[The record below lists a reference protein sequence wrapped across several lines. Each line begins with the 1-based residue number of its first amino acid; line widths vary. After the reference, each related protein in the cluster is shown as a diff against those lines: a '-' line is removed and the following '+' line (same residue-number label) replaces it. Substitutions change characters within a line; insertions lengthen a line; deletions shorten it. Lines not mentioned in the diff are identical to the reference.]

1 MGRRIL
7 AQHPGTGGSLGC
19 AISEAVETASRDPGY
34 RYVLGSV
41 LNQVLLH
48 QSIIGLEAKAAF
60 EKLGEKPDLIILDN
74 QLPDGCGLDFCKE
87 LRRASDIPVIMI
99 SAEGGIT
106 GETDALKQGVN
117 VYLRKPYAMEELLY
131 HVERLTST
139 CPAMTL

>member
-1 MGRRIL
+1 MTSIMIIEDNKHIL
-7 AQHPGTGGSLGC
+7 AANADYFRLC
-19 AISEAVETASRDPGY
+19 DYEVIEASTLEKARAGLSQ
-34 RYVLGSV
+34 
-41 LNQVLLH
+41 QVPNLV
-48 QSIIGLEAKAAF
+48 
-60 EKLGEKPDLIILDN
+60 ILDSH
-74 QLPDGCGLDFCKE
+74 LPDGCGLDFCKE

>member
-1 MGRRIL
+1 MKDKILVIEDDQDILDVITILLRREGYYTL
-7 AQHPGTGGSLGC
+7 QASTGAQ
-19 AISEAVETASRDPGY
+19 A
-34 RYVLGSV
+34 
-41 LNQVLLH
+41 
-48 QSIIGLEAKAAF
+48 LEQIDQT
-60 EKLGEKPDLIILDN
+60 PDLIILDN